1 MKYFK
6 LDLLT
11 RCRSL
16 DDDVAE
22 AAAEEWEQAIT
33 DYRARIK
40 AIRLRLPTGARRLF
54 ANFSLHDAK
63 LLAILSGKRS
73 PRFTLLVRLEGTPS
87 QPGDVL
93 ELDYLIVAGK
103 HGGIA
108 FRKHHPLPKKDGPGA
123 AWILYDEFDINEE
136 RAFFTHSLL
145 LTDGREMEIRFHHLQ
160 IRRLKKEV
168 ILSPIEIT
176 EEEKTWPL
184 IET

>member
-108 FRKHHPLPKKDGPGA
+108 FRKHHQLPQKDGPGA
-123 AWILYDEFDINEE
+123 AWILYDEFDLDEQ
-136 RAFFTHSLL
+136 RTFFTHSLL
-145 LTDGREMEIRFHHLQ
+145 LTGGHEIEVRFHNLR
-160 IRRLKKEV
+160 IRPLTEV
-168 ILSPIEIT
+168 LFSPLELR
-176 EEEKTWPL
+176 EAERTWPL
-184 IET
+184 AEA